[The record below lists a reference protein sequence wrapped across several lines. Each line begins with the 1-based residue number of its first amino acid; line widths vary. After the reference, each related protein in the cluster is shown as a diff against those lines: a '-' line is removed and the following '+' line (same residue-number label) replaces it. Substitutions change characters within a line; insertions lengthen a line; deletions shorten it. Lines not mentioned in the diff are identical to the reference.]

1 MVGSP
6 FLCQMNIWGRFQII
20 HIKVLG
26 YELLL

>member
-6 FLCQMNIWGRFQII
+6 FLPNEYLGQFQII